1 MRSRGPVDFIGR
13 RKPTDDI
20 EIGGVKVA
28 QGEEV
33 TVSLSMANRDPL
45 KFERPDS
52 FDISRTDAN
61 RHIAFGKGIH
71 VCVGA
76 LLARVEGQIAFETL
90 IRRYPALR
98 LAVAPDT
105 LSWTQ
110 NFLRGFREIPVL
122 L

>member
-1 MRSRGPVDFIGR
+1 M
-13 RKPTDDI
+13 
-20 EIGGVKVA
+20 KVA

-33 TVSLSMANRDPL
+33 SVSLSMANRDPL
-45 KFERPDS
+45 KFGRPDS
-52 FDISRTDAN
+52 FDIRRTDAN

-76 LLARVEGQIAFETL
+76 PLARVEGQIAFETL
-90 IRRYPALR
+90 ILRYPPLR
-98 LAVAPDT
+98 LAVALDT

-122 L
+122 F